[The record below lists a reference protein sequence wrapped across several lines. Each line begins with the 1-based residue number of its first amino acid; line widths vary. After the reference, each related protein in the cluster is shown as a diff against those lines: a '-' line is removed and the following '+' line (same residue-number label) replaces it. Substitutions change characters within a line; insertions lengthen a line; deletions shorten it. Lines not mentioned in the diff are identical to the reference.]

1 MGHHNRLMPPTP
13 DADTDDSTDQP
24 GIDPNTQPGAAD
36 SGDDALKKPDK
47 REAEGHPG
55 RNATDADQAATDP
68 GDSEGKT
75 EGTSEGEAFPPR
87 GVLTLRALRWG
98 GVLAMFASSSIAKL
112 LSSTY
117 KIDIDVL
124 HIKSVRPFSD
134 LEVQATVAIFA
145 LPIS

>member
-1 MGHHNRLMPPTP
+1 MLPTP
-13 DADTDDSTDQP
+13 DAAENSTDQP
-24 GIDPNTQPGAAD
+24 DTDPGTQPGTAD

-47 REAEGHPG
+47 GEAEDRPG
-55 RNATDADQAATDP
+55 RNATEADRASTNA

-75 EGTSEGEAFPPR
+75 EGGSEGEAFPPR

-98 GVLAMFASSSIAKL
+98 GVLAMFASSSITKL

-134 LEVQATVAIFA
+134 LEAQATVAMFA
-145 LPIS
+145 IQLLL